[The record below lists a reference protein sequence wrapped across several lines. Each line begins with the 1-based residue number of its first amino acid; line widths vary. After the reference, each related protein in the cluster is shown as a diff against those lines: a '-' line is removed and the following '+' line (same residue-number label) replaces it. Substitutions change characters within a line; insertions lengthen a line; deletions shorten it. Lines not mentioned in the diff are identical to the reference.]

1 MVNVIKGALFLVSTV
16 FLAGIII
23 LVPEIADSTSVF
35 YVMLIGSFLG
45 FDILNMI
52 KKTEVLPKGEYDKMK
67 VWRYV
72 LSILCLSALLVISF
86 IKYKSSGEM
95 KVTLGALS
103 ASVIIICGVVIAGLD
118 GNKIATSKGG
128 DQIAPVP

>member
-1 MVNVIKGALFLVSTV
+1 MINIAKGVLFVVATI

-23 LVPEIADSTSVF
+23 LVPDIADSTSVF

-52 KKTEVLPKGEYDKMK
+52 KKTEALPKGEYDKMK
-67 VWRYV
+67 MWRY
-72 LSILCLSALLVISF
+72 ILAIVSLSALLVISF
-86 IKYKSSGEM
+86 LKYRATGDMKITLSS
-95 KVTLGALS
+95 LS

-118 GNKIATSKGG
+118 GNKIATNKGG
-128 DQIAPVP
+128 DVTNPAP